1 MEYKGVRAMEII
13 TNRKIWFIVSL
24 VILVIGLGSLMFN
37 GLNVGI
43 DFTGGTLL
51 HIKIGEDYQ
60 VSEVRDIMGE
70 HGLEDS
76 VIQEAGGDEAEER
89 EVIIR
94 TVSLNEEA
102 RNEIIDSFRDSWPE
116 SEVLRTDNVGGTI
129 GSELRSEA
137 FWALLI
143 ASLGMIAF
151 ISYRFEY
158 RFALAAIAAI
168 IHDAFI
174 VLAVFSIFQIEINEP
189 FIAAILTIIGYS
201 VNDTIVVF
209 DRIRETLKFEKKLTL
224 FETIQI
230 SIKRTLKRSLC
241 TSITTLLVLISLFIF
256 AGVTIRP
263 LIIALLIGVISG
275 TYSSIFVA
283 ANVWSI
289 LTEKLAPGLS
299 QKNKQTA

>member
-1 MEYKGVRAMEII
+1 MEII